1 MEMGFEVT
9 TKIIADDKILLE
21 VHSTLNGMRND
32 VTRRVIDTQ
41 EQQVRDAL
49 IALGW
54 TPPNKEIAKKDKD
67 NA

>member
-21 VHSTLNGMRND
+21 VHSTLNGIRDD
-32 VTRRVIDTQ
+32 VMRRVMDTQ
-41 EQQVRDAL
+41 EQQIRDAL

-54 TPPNKEIAKKDKD
+54 TPPKKEIAKEG
-67 NA
+67 